1 MKLRINIDTRFAIGD
16 DVWVGDDPA
25 TIIRIRYDMCVQ
37 ESGKVKESVQYK
49 VRYWGGSG
57 ATDWV
62 NGGRI
67 EHYDKEQRR

>member
-1 MKLRINIDTRFAIGD
+1 MKLRINIDTRFSIGD

-25 TIIRIRYDMCVQ
+25 TIVRIRYDMCVH
-37 ESGKVKESVQYK
+37 ERGKVKECVQYK

-62 NGGRI
+62 DGGRI

>member
-25 TIIRIRYDMCVQ
+25 TIVRIRYDMCVQ
-37 ESGKVKESVQYK
+37 ESGKVKECVQYK